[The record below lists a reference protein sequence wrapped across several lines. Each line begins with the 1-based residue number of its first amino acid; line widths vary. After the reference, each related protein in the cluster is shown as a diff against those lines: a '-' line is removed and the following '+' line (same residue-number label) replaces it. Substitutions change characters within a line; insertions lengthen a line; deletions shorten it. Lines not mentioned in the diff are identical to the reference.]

1 MNKLQTIKTH
11 PALQALYRFGNFLA
25 TEAWEKIDVR
35 AKWREIKE
43 EGKKHG
49 RRFVIFAV
57 AWEFIEDAI
66 FPIIAVKMGHPEL
79 VLFFL
84 VMHFEPITWPTA
96 LWAFRTWDRAHG
108 LVPWEPDRSAMS
120 SHWRSAGKV
129 ALYKVA
135 TAGYYGLILLALG
148 HSLMLLVPFVVLMG
162 LFGFVHERT
171 WHDSNYGIR
180 EDDTVERKRVIGKT
194 ITYAIVS
201 TTILASLLKGS
212 VGVVPWLSVLALQSV
227 GLAIYAAHEAIW
239 AKSKWGVVSTVT
251 TPPAT
256 PYRAAFDPEKPHKLL
271 APVVERVVA

>member
-1 MNKLQTIKTH
+1 MTTIRTILH
-11 PALQALYRFGNFLA
+11 ALHRFGNFLA
-25 TEAWEKIDVR
+25 SEAWEKIDVR

-57 AWEFIEDAI
+57 IWEFIEDVV
-66 FPIIAVKMGHPEL
+66 FPYIAWRLGHPEL
-79 VLFFL
+79 IAFFL
-84 VMHFEPITWPTA
+84 VMHFEPIVWPTG

-108 LVPWEPDRSAMS
+108 IVPWEPDRSAMS

-129 ALYKVA
+129 ALYKVIS
-135 TAGYYGLILLALG
+135 AGYYGMILSALG
-148 HSLMLLVPFVVLMG
+148 HSPKLLIPFVVLMG

-171 WHDSNYGIR
+171 WHDSNYGIL

-212 VGVVPWLSVLALQSV
+212 VGVVPWLSVLACQSM
-227 GLAIYAAHEAIW
+227 GLAFYAAHEAVW
-239 AKSKWGVVSTVT
+239 AKSKWGVVSTYT
-251 TPPAT
+251 PPPAT
-256 PYRAAFDPEKPHKLL
+256 PCRAASMPNKLM
-271 APVVERVVA
+271 PVSQEAQPTA